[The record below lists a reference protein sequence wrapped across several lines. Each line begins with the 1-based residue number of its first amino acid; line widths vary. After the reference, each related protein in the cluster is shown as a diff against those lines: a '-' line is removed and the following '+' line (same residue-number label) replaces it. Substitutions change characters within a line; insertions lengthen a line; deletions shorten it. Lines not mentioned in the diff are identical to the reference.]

1 MSVRKPWRTPQL
13 ASAVKKIIF
22 MYRSRPQQSFMNPS
36 FIGKNEVASLLPMRE
51 CIEVM
56 EYTFRALAN
65 GECLQPLRSIMWL
78 PDKTGLLGMMPGY
91 AAGPGVMGIKLIT
104 VFHANKDSG
113 YPSHQG
119 IVALF
124 DAKHGQP
131 LMLFDATEIT
141 AIRTAAVSALATR
154 VLSREVSERLAI
166 IGAGEQAQ
174 RHVESILLVRKIKQI
189 RIWNR
194 NEANAEALGK
204 KIKSQHS
211 IDVQITKTAQ
221 QAVEESDIICTVTAS
236 PKPLLM
242 GDWIS
247 GGSHINAVGSST
259 PFSRELDTSAIVRGA
274 LFTDR
279 YESLFKEAGDFL
291 IPKEEGAISDDHVKA
306 ELGEVLNGSKKGRVS
321 NEQIT
326 IFKSLGI
333 AIEDIFSAWHIY
345 RKIIGV
351 NHGT

>member
-1 MSVRKPWRTPQL
+1 
-13 ASAVKKIIF
+13 
-22 MYRSRPQQSFMNPS
+22 MNPP
-36 FIGKNEVASLLPMRE
+36 FIGKEEVATLLPMQE
-51 CIEVM
+51 CIDVM
-56 EYTFRALAN
+56 ESTFLALAN

-131 LMLFDATEIT
+131 LMMFDATEIT

-154 VLSREVSERLAI
+154 LLSRENSERLAI

-174 RHVESILLVRKIKQI
+174 RHVESILFVRKIKEI
-189 RIWNR
+189 TIWNR
-194 NEANAEALGK
+194 NEEHARALSK
-204 KIKSQHS
+204 KITARRS
-211 IDVQITKTAQ
+211 IDIQITKTAQ
-221 QAVEESDIICTVTAS
+221 QAIAGAEIICTVTAS
-236 PKPLLM
+236 RQPLVM

-247 GGSHINAVGSST
+247 SGSHINAVGSST
-259 PFSRELDTSAIVRGA
+259 PFSRELDSTAVVRGA

-279 YESLFKEAGDFL
+279 YESIFKEAGDFL
-291 IPKEEGAISDDHVKA
+291 IPKEEGAITDAHVKA
-306 ELGEVLNGSKKGRVS
+306 ELGEVLNGSKKGRE
-321 NEQIT
+321 NDQQIT

-333 AIEDIFSAWHIY
+333 AVEDIFSAWHIY
-345 RKIIGV
+345 QKINGADQRK
-351 NHGT
+351 